1 MFACLKSLLTLLWQ
15 VNEAAEIVYDFVDPS
30 ANLIFGAVVD
40 KSLQQEI
47 MIVLCSLFCCARTLE
62 S

>member
-15 VNEAAEIVYDFVDPS
+15 VNEAAKIVCDFVDPS

-40 KSLQQEI
+40 KSLQQEV
-47 MIVLCSLFCCARTLE
+47 MVVCV
-62 S
+62 